1 MTSVQINRVGTDQVT
16 LNLMQT
22 GSDETSVSLRHNL
35 LDEKLSYHFAVTSL
49 TVPLNNAPIFKVA
62 VDTEILRI
70 GRRNAGTS
78 LAVDA
83 NVTISPGYPHYIA
96 DDNRKF
102 FDVTTLVRDLNSW
115 ARGFEMYQTLL
126 GIPDL
131 AAYGGVG
138 NVEVGPLIRLPAKDV
153 LGIAAT
159 GTYSFLKFKLSPDGR
174 LSVTGST
181 HFWNNF
187 FLRFTSFGAALLGFT
202 KEVHTIPHVGAG
214 PFVDDYYI
222 AFTTTAGGIQTNT
235 SAWVDLDPNV
245 GYNIL
250 QGNNTKDATS
260 TANSPLYQI
269 ADQRV
274 SVSVESHLPISNN
287 IAISDEKETV
297 DRTIVEKF
305 FESQL
310 ECTVNFDQDG
320 SFSSQEI
327 TSKVYSGQIAFI
339 KKSDNHTQWHRLLT
353 AFQLSYFRFHLF
365 ITYRVY
371 NIATNTW
378 YLKREALKV
387 PDDQF
392 WEMELRFISD
402 T

>member
-1 MTSVQINRVGTDQVT
+1 
-16 LNLMQT
+16 
-22 GSDETSVSLRHNL
+22 
-35 LDEKLSYHFAVTSL
+35 
-49 TVPLNNAPIFKVA
+49 LNNAPIFKVA
-62 VDTEILRI
+62 TDTEIVRI

-78 LAVDA
+78 LVVDA
-83 NVTISPGYPHYIA
+83 NVTIAPAYPAYSA

-102 FDVTTLVRDLNSW
+102 YDVTTFVRDLNSW
-115 ARGFEMYQTLL
+115 ARGFELYQTNI

-131 AAYGGVG
+131 AAYGGLG
-138 NVEVGPLIRLPAKDV
+138 DFDVGPLERLPAKDAA
-153 LGIAAT
+153 GIAAT
-159 GTYSFLKFKLSPDGR
+159 GTYSFLKFGMSPDGR
-174 LSVTGST
+174 LSVTGSS

-187 FLRFTSFGAALLGFT
+187 FLQFSAFGAALLGFT
-202 KEVHTIPHVGAG
+202 KEVHGI
-214 PFVDDYYI
+214 VDNYYI
-222 AFTTTAGGIQTNT
+222 AYTTTAAGVQTNT
-235 SAWVDLDPNV
+235 LVGWVDPAN
-245 GYNIL
+245 GFNIL
-250 QGNNTKDATS
+250 QGGNTKDATS
-260 TANSPLYQI
+260 TANSPLYQL

-274 SVSVESHLPISNN
+274 SVSVESHLPIASN

-310 ECTVNFDQDG
+310 HCTVKFDQDG

-327 TSKVYSGQIAFI
+327 SSNMYSGQVVFV
-339 KKSDNHTQWHRLLT
+339 KKSDRHTQWHRLLT

-371 NIATNTW
+371 NAAKNTW
-378 YLKREALKV
+378 YLSRQKLEV
-387 PDDQF
+387 PDDKY